1 MYICKNCGTSYAEH
15 VAFCAQC
22 GSNLMMFQQDPQP
35 AYNAYD
41 AAAPAPTPTYSYEA
55 PTTAASDNKV
65 PAILSL
71 VFGAIAA
78 VIALSLIGVLAE
90 YLSASSYS
98 YYYYTPSYDSEALGA
113 FFGCSVF
120 IVPGAIL
127 GMIMSGKTQALKGM
141 SIAGKI
147 SSIVS
152 LGLLGLAFFLMIGV
166 CAM

>member
-1 MYICKNCGTSYAEH
+1 MYICKNCGTSYKEH

-35 AYNAYD
+35 AYD
-41 AAAPAPTPTYSYEA
+41 ATAPAPTPTYSYEA
-55 PTTAASDNKV
+55 PAATSESKV

-71 VFGAIAA
+71 AFGAFAA
-78 VIALSLIGVLAE
+78 VMVLYLITVLCG

-98 YYYYTPSYDSEALGA
+98 YYYYSPSYDSEALGS
-113 FFGCSVF
+113 FFGCSAF